1 VEYMECEVP
10 RQEGYCLDNDCPCPP
25 ARLNRGEGYLYISQD
40 LIAFRKDCLSRSE
53 LQRKLAPRIE
63 GGEYISVTAYEPTLM
78 CEQAAHSRN
87 LDMPAAAEDARRWW
101 NEGVAPL
108 RPTPKAG
115 GGFAPQES
123 PGAAPAVA
131 AAPDASFEEPPVETP
146 PTANAHESFA
156 AAEPVAAGPDDDTD
170 VGEGVSTSD
179 VMEQYADSPLAE
191 LAEKMAHAEH
201 SAEQPAS
208 SASDTV
214 TGPATSLGWPD
225 REPENTVV
233 GDSTPRRDSRQKSGN
248 GWMIVAVLSGLV
260 VAGGGVLALLLVSGR
275 LDLALGRTDE
285 KPARMNVV
293 ASVEEYRP
301 DQSTAEPAQ
310 GEEVEVATA
319 PPRPESIDEHP
330 AADARAAAE
339 PDNQPSQSAQQS
351 SEQPQSRPDLTAS
364 FFGRAY
370 AFRDSKYS
378 GEIRYNAVNDGRGA
392 YEQQV
397 KLPGTD
403 RVVTVTG
410 IFTFN
415 ADRIVYQPEGAQT
428 EVVWSLE
435 RWSPDQGAAV
445 FYDPRQERE
454 SSRVYLT
461 AKN

>member
-1 VEYMECEVP
+1 MECEVP
-10 RQEGYCLDNDCPCPP
+10 RLEGYCLDNDCPCPP

-63 GGEYISVTAYEPTLM
+63 NGEYISVTAYEPTLM

-87 LDMPAAAEDARRWW
+87 LDMRAAAEDARRWW
-101 NEGVAPL
+101 HDGVAPL

-115 GGFAPQES
+115 GGFAPRQS
-123 PGAAPAVA
+123 PGAAPAA
-131 AAPDASFEEPPVETP
+131 SPEPDASFEQPPNESPP
-146 PTANAHESFA
+146 PTENAQESFA
-156 AAEPVAAGPDDDTD
+156 ASRPVAAGPDDDTD

-191 LAEKMAHAEH
+191 LAEKMAQAENG
-201 SAEQPAS
+201 AQQPAS

-225 REPENTVV
+225 REPENTDI
-233 GDSTPRRDSRQKSGN
+233 GGPTPRRDSRRTSGN

-275 LDLALGRTDE
+275 LDIPLGGGGE
-285 KPARMNVV
+285 KPAQMNVA
-293 ASVEEYRP
+293 ASIEEYRP
-301 DQSTAEPAQ
+301 DQSTAEPMQ
-310 GEEVEVATA
+310 GAEAGVAEAA
-319 PPRPESIDEHP
+319 PEQIDQQPP
-330 AADARAAAE
+330 AAESAEAE
-339 PDNQPSQSAQQS
+339 PDSQPSRNV
-351 SEQPQSRPDLTAS
+351 EQTPKQPRSRPELTAS
-364 FFGRAY
+364 FFGRVY
-370 AFRDSKYS
+370 SFKDSKYS
-378 GEIRYNAVNDGRGA
+378 GEIRYNAVHDGRGA

-410 IFTFN
+410 IFRFT
-415 ADRIVYQPEGAQT
+415 ADQIVYQPEGAQT

-435 RWSPDQGAAV
+435 RLAPDQGAAV
-445 FYDPRQERE
+445 FYDPRQQRE

-461 AKN
+461 AQN